1 MNIFENALEF
11 VRQGREFSVLSKYSP
26 TGIIKGISGRKEA
39 VRGGFS
45 SFGDE
50 GAELSEY
57 YALKPRLI
65 VFGGGHI
72 ALPLTSIGA
81 MCGFEVAVYD
91 DRPAF
96 ANAKRFPYA
105 AKTLCDSFD
114 NVANH
119 IALSDRDYV
128 VIVTR
133 GHRNDQDCL
142 RYVLA
147 QGVEPFYCGMIGS
160 KRRVAIVLNQ
170 LRDEGY
176 PADRI
181 EKINSPIGLDIGAVT
196 PEEIAVAIVGQLIEY
211 RRRDDRRGHYH
222 GNFQFA
228 PEEIER
234 LAESDGAA
242 LLTVVR
248 TDGSTPREEGA
259 RMIIFSDGSTF
270 GTIGGGCSEADAA
283 RQARQVLDTERGWGV
298 YAVDMTDDADE
309 DGMVCGGSMK
319 VLIERI

>member
-1 MNIFENALEF
+1 MNIFKNALDL
-11 VRQGREFSVLSKYSP
+11 VKQGREFSILSKYSP
-26 TGIIKGISGRKEA
+26 DGVVKTIAERGE
-39 VRGGFS
+39 VRGEFNS
-45 SFGDE
+45 LGD
-50 GAELSEY
+50 GNAELFEY

-72 ALPLTSIGA
+72 ALPVTSLGA
-81 MCGFEVAVYD
+81 MCGFDVVVYD

-96 ANAKRFPYA
+96 ANTKRFPDA
-105 AKTLCDSFD
+105 SEVLCDSFD

-119 IALSDRDYV
+119 LTLSDHDYV

-147 QGVEPFYCGMIGS
+147 QNSVPFYCGMIGS

-176 PADRI
+176 SAEKI

-211 RRRDDRRGHYH
+211 KRREDRRGHYH
-222 GNFQFA
+222 GNF
-228 PEEIER
+228 
-234 LAESDGAA
+234 
-242 LLTVVR
+242 
-248 TDGSTPREEGA
+248 
-259 RMIIFSDGSTF
+259 
-270 GTIGGGCSEADAA
+270 
-283 RQARQVLDTERGWGV
+283 
-298 YAVDMTDDADE
+298 
-309 DGMVCGGSMK
+309 
-319 VLIERI
+319 